1 LGQGGVN
8 TLGGSAE
15 PIRLFLVDDHPLVR
29 EGLIARLE
37 SVPDVRVVGEA
48 GDAAAALEG
57 IAELQPRVVL
67 TDIGMKGVNGI
78 ELTRLLQARHP
89 ELIVLVLSMYD
100 SAEYA
105 QQAMAAG
112 ARGYVLKDSP
122 STEILAAIRAVAAGG
137 TYLSPALAQRLFRP
151 ATPRVQ
157 LSEREQQILALLGQG
172 QSSKQIA
179 RALEIGVRTVET
191 HRQSIRRK
199 LDLAG
204 QAELIRYAVE
214 HARPGGYSRT

>member
-1 LGQGGVN
+1 MSNPAGTAV
-8 TLGGSAE
+8 

-37 SVPDVRVVGEA
+37 SVADVRVVGDA
-48 GDAAAALEG
+48 GDAAAALES

-78 ELTRLLQARHP
+78 ELTRLLLARHP

-214 HARPGGYSRT
+214 HARLGGYSRT

>member
-1 LGQGGVN
+1 MSSDTGAGE
-8 TLGGSAE
+8 A
-15 PIRLFLVDDHPLVR
+15 IRLFLVDDHPLVR
-29 EGLIARLE
+29 EGLILRLE
-37 SVPDVRVVGEA
+37 SVPDIRVVGEA
-48 GDAAAALEG
+48 GDAATAIERIG
-57 IAELQPRVVL
+57 EVQPRVVL

-78 ELTRLLQARHP
+78 ELTRLLLAQQP
-89 ELIVLVLSMYD
+89 QLIVLVLSMYD
-100 SAEYA
+100 NAEYA

-122 STEILAAIRAVAAGG
+122 STEILAAIRAVAGGG

-151 ATPRVQ
+151 ASARVQ

-179 RALEIGVRTVET
+179 RALDIGVRTVET

-214 HARPGGYSRT
+214 HKQSGPTTP